1 MAIIDTSK
9 LKTPNVFDRDEAVSL
24 GLKLPMTFDNGYD
37 ASTKT
42 TLEAVKQNILNLCS
56 TELGERVMQP
66 NLGVSIKKYLFEP
79 FSEDLVVQVQDT
91 IVEGMEFW
99 LEFVQ
104 LNDIRVKMSDP
115 ADDSDVGRN
124 TIEISVDFSLK
135 QDPTSNESVTLNIG
149 GE

>member
-42 TLEAVKQNILNLCS
+42 TLEAVKQNVLNLCS

-79 FSEDLVVQVQDT
+79 FSEDLIIQVQDT
-91 IVEGMEFW
+91 MVESINFW
-99 LEFVQ
+99 LPFVQ
-104 LNDIRVKMSDP
+104 LNDIRVKMSD
-115 ADDSDVGRN
+115 DNSDVGRS

-135 QDPTSNESVTLNIG
+135 QDPTSNEMVTLTLG

>member
-1 MAIIDTSK
+1 MAIIDQSK
-9 LKTPNVFDRDEAVSL
+9 LKTPHVFDGDEAVSL

-66 NLGVSIKKYLFEP
+66 NLGISIKKYLFEP
-79 FSEDLVVQVQDT
+79 FSEDTVVQIQDT
-91 IVEGMEFW
+91 IVESINFW
-99 LEFVQ
+99 LPFVQ
-104 LNDIRVKMSDP
+104 LNDIRVKMSDN
-115 ADDSDVGRN
+115 DSDVGRN

-135 QDPTSNESVTLNIG
+135 QHLASTESVTLTIG

>member
-1 MAIIDTSK
+1 MAIIDTEK
-9 LKTPNVFDRDEAVSL
+9 MKTPDVFSRDEAVSL

-42 TLEAVKQNILNLCS
+42 TLEAVKQNVLNLCS

-91 IVEGMEFW
+91 IVESMNFW
-99 LEFVQ
+99 LPFVQ
-104 LNDIRVKMSDP
+104 LNDIRVKMF
-115 ADDSDVGRN
+115 DDNSDVGRS
-124 TIEISVDFSLK
+124 TMEISIDFSLK
-135 QDPTSNESVTLNIG
+135 KDTTSTESITLNIR

>member
-91 IVEGMEFW
+91 IVENMNFW
-99 LEFVQ
+99 LPFVQ
-104 LNDIRVKMSDP
+104 LNDIRVKMSD
-115 ADDSDVGRN
+115 DNSDVGRS
-124 TIEISVDFSLK
+124 TMEISVDFSLK

>member
-9 LKTPNVFDRDEAVSL
+9 LKTPNVFDEDEAVSL

-42 TLEAVKQNILNLCS
+42 TLEAVKQNVLNLCS
-56 TELGERVMQP
+56 TEMGERVMQP

-79 FSEDLVVQVQDT
+79 FSEDVVVQVQDT
-91 IVEGMEFW
+91 IVESMNFW
-99 LEFVQ
+99 LPFVQ
-104 LNDIRVKMSDP
+104 LNDIRVKMSD
-115 ADDSDVGRN
+115 DNSDVGRS
-124 TIEISVDFSLK
+124 TLEISVDFSLK
-135 QDPTSNESVTLNIG
+135 QDPTSTESVTLNPG

>member
-42 TLEAVKQNILNLCS
+42 TLEAVKQNVLNLCS

-66 NLGVSIKKYLFEP
+66 NLGVGIKKYLFEP
-79 FSEDLVVQVQDT
+79 FSEDLVVEIQNT
-91 IVEGMEFW
+91 IVESMNFW
-99 LEFVQ
+99 LPFVQ
-104 LNDIRVKMSDP
+104 LNDVRVKMSD
-115 ADDSDVGRN
+115 DNSDVGRS
-124 TIEISVDFSLK
+124 TMKISVDFSLK
-135 QDPTSNESVTLNIG
+135 QDPTTTESVQLTIG
-149 GE
+149 E

>member
-37 ASTKT
+37 SLTKT

-56 TELGERVMQP
+56 TEMGERVMQP

-91 IVEGMEFW
+91 IVESMNFW

-104 LNDIRVKMSDP
+104 LNDIRVKMSD
-115 ADDSDVGRN
+115 DNSDVGRS
-124 TIEISVDFSLK
+124 TMKISVDFSLK
-135 QDPTSNESVTLNIG
+135 KDPSTTESVTLTIG

>member
-1 MAIIDTSK
+1 MAIVDTSK
-9 LKTPNVFDRDEAVSL
+9 LKTPNINDREEYTFL

-91 IVEGMEFW
+91 IVESMNFW
-99 LEFVQ
+99 LPFVQ
-104 LNDIRVKMSDP
+104 LNDIRVKMSD
-115 ADDSDVGRN
+115 DNSDVGRSAM
-124 TIEISVDFSLK
+124 EISVDFSLK
-135 QDPTSNESVTLNIG
+135 QDPTSNDTVTLNIG

>member
-1 MAIIDTSK
+1 MAIVDTSK

-42 TLEAVKQNILNLCS
+42 TLEAVKQNVLNLCS

-66 NLGVSIKKYLFEP
+66 NLGVGIKKYLFEP

-91 IVEGMEFW
+91 IVESMNFW
-99 LEFVQ
+99 LPFVQ
-104 LNDIRVKMSDP
+104 LNDIRVKMSD
-115 ADDSDVGRN
+115 DIGDIGRSMM
-124 TIEISVDFSLK
+124 EISIDFSLK
-135 QDPTSNESVTLNIG
+135 QDPTSTESVTLNIG

>member
-42 TLEAVKQNILNLCS
+42 TLEAVKQNVLNLCS

-79 FSEDLVVQVQDT
+79 FSEDLIIQVQDT
-91 IVEGMEFW
+91 MVESINFW
-99 LEFVQ
+99 LPFVQ
-104 LNDIRVKMSDP
+104 LNDIIVKMSDN
-115 ADDSDVGRN
+115 DSDVGRS
-124 TIEISVDFSLK
+124 TMEISVDFSLK
-135 QDPTSNESVTLNIG
+135 KDPSTTESVQLIIG
-149 GE
+149 E

>member
-42 TLEAVKQNILNLCS
+42 TLEAVKQNVLNLCS

-66 NLGVSIKKYLFEP
+66 NLGVGIKKYLFEP

-91 IVEGMEFW
+91 IVESMNFW
-99 LEFVQ
+99 LPFVQ
-104 LNDIRVKMSDP
+104 LNDIRVKMSDNN
-115 ADDSDVGRN
+115 SDVGRS
-124 TIEISVDFSLK
+124 TMEISIDFSLK
-135 QDPTSNESVTLNIG
+135 QDPTSTESVTLTIG
-149 GE
+149 GD

>member
-42 TLEAVKQNILNLCS
+42 TLESVKQNVLNLCS

-66 NLGVSIKKYLFEP
+66 NLGVGIKKYLFEP
-79 FSEDLVVQVQDT
+79 FSEDMVVQVQDT
-91 IVEGMEFW
+91 IIESMNYW
-99 LEFVQ
+99 LPFVIVK
-104 LNDIRVKMSDP
+104 NIDVKMSDNQSGDFASLLEVSVAFGLKKDP
-115 ADDSDVGRN
+115 SSFDSVQV
-124 TIEISVDFSLK
+124 I
-135 QDPTSNESVTLNIG
+135 IG
-149 GE
+149 E

>member
-9 LKTPNVFDRDEAVSL
+9 LKTPNVFDRDEAVSR

-42 TLEAVKQNILNLCS
+42 TLEAVKQNVLNLCS

-66 NLGVSIKKYLFEP
+66 NLGVGIKKYLFEP

-91 IVEGMEFW
+91 IVESMNFW
-99 LEFVQ
+99 LPFVQ
-104 LNDIRVKMSDP
+104 LNDIRVKMSD
-115 ADDSDVGRN
+115 DDSDVGRS
-124 TIEISVDFSLK
+124 TMEISVDFSLK
-135 QDPTSNESVTLNIG
+135 QDPTSADTVAFNVG

>member
-9 LKTPNVFDRDEAVSL
+9 LKTPNINDREEYTFL

-42 TLEAVKQNILNLCS
+42 TLEAVKQNVLNLCS
-56 TELGERVMQP
+56 TEMGERVMQP

-91 IVEGMEFW
+91 IVESMNFW
-99 LEFVQ
+99 LPFVQ
-104 LNDIRVKMSDP
+104 LNDIRVKMSDN
-115 ADDSDVGRN
+115 DSDVGRS
-124 TIEISVDFSLK
+124 TLEISIDFSLK
-135 QDPTSNESVTLNIG
+135 QDPTSTESVTLTNG
-149 GE
+149 GN

>member
-1 MAIIDTSK
+1 MAIVDKSR
-9 LKTPNVFDRDEAVSL
+9 LKTPNVFDQDESVAL

-42 TLEAVKQNILNLCS
+42 TLEAVKQNVLNLCS
-56 TELGERVMQP
+56 TEIGERVMQP

-91 IVEGMEFW
+91 IVESMNFW
-99 LEFVQ
+99 LPFVQ
-104 LNDIRVKMSDP
+104 LNDIRVKMSDNN
-115 ADDSDVGRN
+115 SDVGRS
-124 TIEISVDFSLK
+124 TMEISVDFSLK
-135 QDPTSNESVTLNIG
+135 QDPTSTESVTLTVG

>member
-9 LKTPNVFDRDEAVSL
+9 LKTPNLFDRDEAVSL

-91 IVEGMEFW
+91 IVESMNFW
-99 LEFVQ
+99 FPFVQ
-104 LNDIRVKMSDP
+104 LNDIRVKMSDNN
-115 ADDSDVGRN
+115 SDVGRS
-124 TIEISVDFSLK
+124 TMEISVDFSLK
-135 QDPTSNESVTLNIG
+135 KDPSTTESVQLTIG
-149 GE
+149 E